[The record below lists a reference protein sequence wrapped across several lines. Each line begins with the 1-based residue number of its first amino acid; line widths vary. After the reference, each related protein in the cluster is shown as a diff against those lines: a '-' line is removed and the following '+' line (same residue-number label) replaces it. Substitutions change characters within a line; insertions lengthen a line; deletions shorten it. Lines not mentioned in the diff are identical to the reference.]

1 MKRLLVALLL
11 ATLVGP
17 AQAYGAVNHWER
29 SGTSNDWNNGS
40 NWELGIP
47 ATGDNVFIRSDVD
60 FVTEEHVTIQS
71 GDTGLGDW
79 VRVGGGVYED
89 PTPVPL
95 PDASLTIEPGANLY
109 WQADGDLEFSSALA
123 IGDTYVGTVH
133 NYGTVDGF
141 EYWPDWETDPW
152 GPGDVQTPRISVGAV
167 KTSGIEGGVG
177 YLNLY
182 DGSFTQAGAL
192 QVAGGVDTQG
202 YVNVY
207 AGASVKAQF
216 SLEIGYARGDDC
228 YGEFNLLGGSLVVHD
243 TIDEEQEG
251 APGHHADIVVGTNW
265 KLFADPASIGVANF
279 DAGYVYV
286 NGDFV
291 LLRGTVRLG
300 KDLEFTVGSHY
311 IVNESWYNHG
321 YNIQEPAGDP
331 NDILTEV
338 EIDIDPVT
346 GVANLPRV
354 TIVWDDMHMDGH
366 LYVENS
372 GDRPKEGDTFGIW
385 YGDDDEEET
394 HDGAFLSVT
403 TNLVGGNAGYD
414 DYLDG
419 PSGIWGVEF
428 TGLTGGDANGDH
440 KVSIGDLS
448 IMAGNWNQTDFT
460 NGYAD
465 ADFNGDGEV
474 GIGDL
479 SIMAGNW
486 GWELAGGGVSVP
498 EPATLS
504 LLCLGGLALIR
515 RKK

>member
-1 MKRLLVALLL
+1 MKRTCVLVLVAIAVAVVIL
-11 ATLVGP
+11 P

-95 PDASLTIEPGANLY
+95 PDASLTIEAGANLY
-109 WQADGDLEFSSALA
+109 WQTAGVLDGELA

-133 NYGTVDGF
+133 NYGTADGF
-141 EYWPDWETDPW
+141 EYWPDWEVDPW
-152 GPGDVQTPRISVGAV
+152 GLGFVQTPRIAVGYK
-167 KTSGIEGGVG
+167 KTSSIVDGGVG
-177 YLNLY
+177 HLYLY
-182 DGSFTQAGAL
+182 DGSYTQAGAFF
-192 QVAGGVDTQG
+192 VAGGDNTQG

-207 AGASVKAQF
+207 AGASVDAQF
-216 SLEIGYARGDDC
+216 SLDIGNRRGADN
-228 YGEFNLLGGSLVVHD
+228 YGEFNLLGG
-243 TIDEEQEG
+243 TIHVEDRIDPAEIR
-251 APGHHADIVVGTNW
+251 HHADIVVG
-265 KLFADPASIGVANF
+265 KAYGLFDPPGGIGVANF
-279 DAGYVYV
+279 DAGYAYV
-286 NGDFV
+286 QGDFV
-291 LLRGTVRLG
+291 LIKGTVRLG
-300 KDLEFTVGSHY
+300 KDLEFR
-311 IVNESWYNHG
+311 VNDNWIAWQAWYNHG
-321 YNIQEPAGDP
+321 YNINELRHNVETDL
-331 NDILTEV
+331 LTVV

-346 GVANLPRV
+346 GVANHPEVVVFWGKMNMGGKLE
-354 TIVWDDMHMDGH
+354 I
-366 LYVENS
+366 ENS
-372 GDRPKEGDTFGIW
+372 GDRPKEGDAYAIW
-385 YGDDDEEET
+385 LGNAGKTHTGD
-394 HDGAFLSVT
+394 FISVT
-403 TNLVGGNAGYD
+403 TNLEGGNAGYD
-414 DYLDG
+414 AYCDAVAGDW
-419 PSGIWGVEF
+419 IVEF

-448 IMAGNWNQTDFT
+448 IMAGNWNQTGFM

-465 ADFNGDGEV
+465 ADFNDDEDV

-486 GWELAGGGVSVP
+486 GWELPGGAAVP

-515 RKK
+515 RRR